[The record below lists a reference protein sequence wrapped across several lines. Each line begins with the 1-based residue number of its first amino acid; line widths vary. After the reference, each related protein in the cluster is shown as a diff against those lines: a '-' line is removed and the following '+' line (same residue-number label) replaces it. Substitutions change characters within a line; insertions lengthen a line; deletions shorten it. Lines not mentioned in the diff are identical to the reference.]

1 MSDQVLWGVS
11 NDIHVATLLIAC
23 GGFGGGG
30 GGWGVGR
37 DNVLDNTL
45 LMILLS

>member
-30 GGWGVGR
+30 GGGGGLAVITFLIIR
-37 DNVLDNTL
+37 
-45 LMILLS
+45 S